1 MADTVPC
8 SDIEPHPPHGWTEYE
23 PGVFQ
28 ALRFCPGVPDMA
40 AEEAARM
47 ALALGGFTFQDITPQ
62 HWRD

>member
-1 MADTVPC
+1 MAENASCPDAG
-8 SDIEPHPPHGWTEYE
+8 PHGAHGW
-23 PGVFQ
+23 PIFIQSRGSVSF
-28 ALRFCPGVPDMA
+28 FCPGVPDMA